1 MKNLGYPRSLF
12 FIDMG
17 LVLAAAAITYCLGL
31 TNKLDEPTI
40 SGFFQ
45 FILYILDFSILLSFE
60 VSIYRQYRRVKYEV
74 AIAWGQQVIAPRHLV
89 TLIGG

>member
-12 FIDMG
+12 FIDLG

-45 FILYILDFSILLSFE
+45 FILYILDFSILLSVE
-60 VSIYRQYRRVKYEV
+60 VSIYFKDGVVVFHVYR
-74 AIAWGQQVIAPRHLV
+74 VIGLLFA
-89 TLIGG
+89 